1 MEEYS
6 PLLAPAIA
14 ALLALAFVLVRA
26 WLRSRPAVTVNAWE
40 HGLLYRDGTFVR
52 DLPPGRYRTGDRHSA
67 RILTVIPQGL
77 FVQPQEALS
86 ADRFQ
91 VRLSALVTFRV
102 EAARLRE
109 VVMAELTSPEER
121 VRLAAT
127 QALRRVIGA
136 RTLDELLGGRE
147 AMDAALLAQLRAAAS
162 LAGIEVLAA
171 ETRDLILA
179 AEVRR
184 MVTEAERSR
193 REAAAALERARGEQ
207 AVLRSLANSARLLK
221 GNPALMNLRLLH
233 ALQPAAGKGR
243 PTVVLGGGAGLVP
256 LAAEEGVA
264 GEGAGDVSPPE
275 AGL

>member
-1 MEEYS
+1 MEEFS

-14 ALLALAFVLVRA
+14 GVLALVFVMVRA
-26 WLRSRPAVTVNAWE
+26 WRRAQPFVTVNPWE
-40 HGLLYRDGTFVR
+40 HGLLYRDGAFVQEM
-52 DLPPGRYRTGDRHSA
+52 PPGRYRVSDRHNA
-67 RILTVIPQGL
+67 RVFTVIPQSA
-77 FVQPQEALS
+77 FIQPQEALS

-102 EAARLRE
+102 EAARLQA
-109 VVMAELTSPEER
+109 VVMAEVASPDDR

-127 QALRRVIGA
+127 QALRRVVGA
-136 RTLDELLGGRE
+136 RTLDELLGRRE
-147 AMDAALLAQLRAAAS
+147 AMDADLLEQMRAAPS
-162 LAGIEVLAA
+162 LAGIEVQAA

-193 REAAAALERARGEQ
+193 REALAALERARGEQ
-207 AVLRSLANSARLLK
+207 AVLRSLANSARMLK

-233 ALQPAAGKGR
+233 ALQPAPGKGR

-256 LAAEEGVA
+256 ISAEEGA
-264 GEGAGDVSPPE
+264 GELPPDD
-275 AGL
+275 A

>member
-14 ALLALAFVLVRA
+14 GVLALVFVAVRA
-26 WLRSRPAVTVNAWE
+26 WRRAQPHVTVNAWE
-40 HGLLYRDGTFVR
+40 HGLLYRDGAFVQEI
-52 DLPPGRYRTGDRHSA
+52 PPGRYRVSDRHSV
-67 RILTVIPQGL
+67 RMQVVIPQSL
-77 FVQPQEALS
+77 FIQPQEALS
-86 ADRFQ
+86 GDRFQ

-109 VVMAELTSPEER
+109 VVMAELASPEER

-127 QALRRVIGA
+127 QALRRVVGA

-147 AMDAALLAQLRAAAS
+147 AMDADLLAQIRAAAS
-162 LAGIEVLAA
+162 LAGIEVQAA

-193 REAAAALERARGEQ
+193 REALAALERARGEQ
-207 AVLRSLANSARLLK
+207 AVLRSLDNSARMLK
-221 GNPALMNLRLLH
+221 GNSALMNLRLLH
-233 ALQPAAGKGR
+233 ALQPAPGKGR

-256 LAAEEGVA
+256 IAPEDGVA
-264 GEGAGDVSPPE
+264 EGSTDEPG
-275 AGL
+275 